1 MKKIAIFDM
10 DRTITRTGTYTR
22 FLIFAALRLA
32 PWRLAFLPMLLVT
45 MIGYPFGLVDRKT
58 IKQIGFGL
66 MIGERIG
73 HDTLKSVCKA
83 FAVTTCS
90 TNLLPGARGQI
101 ALERADGCALIMAT
115 ASPDFYAEEI
125 GALLGFDTVIAT
137 RQSVAPDGQYLA
149 AITGPNCY
157 GAEKLNRITAW
168 LDSTG
173 IARADADIRF
183 YSDHASDAVVLHW
196 ANRAIAVNPSR
207 KLRHLAK
214 ANAWTILSFGSAGS
228 GL

>member
-10 DRTITRTGTYTR
+10 DRTITRTGTYTK
-22 FLIFAALRLA
+22 FLTFAALRLA
-32 PWRLAFLPMLLVT
+32 PWRLVLLPILLIT
-45 MIGYPFGLVDRKT
+45 MVGYPLGVTTRKT
-58 IKQIGFGL
+58 IKQTGFRL
-66 MIGERIG
+66 MIGRKINRE
-73 HDTLKSVCKA
+73 HLKSVCRA
-83 FAVTTCS
+83 FAARTCE
-90 TNLLPGARGQI
+90 TNLLPGARAQI
-101 ALERADGCALIMAT
+101 ALERGDGCTLVMAT

-125 GALLGFDTVIAT
+125 AALLGFDTVIAT
-137 RQSVAPDGQYLA
+137 RQSLAADGQYLA
-149 AITGPNCY
+149 EITGPNCY

-168 LDSTG
+168 LESAG

-207 KLRHLAK
+207 KLRDIAK
-214 ANAWTILSFGSAGS
+214 ANAWTILSFGSAEP

>member
-32 PWRLAFLPMLLVT
+32 PWRLALLPVLLVT
-45 MIGYPFGLVDRKT
+45 MIGYPMGLTSRKT
-58 IKQIGFGL
+58 IKQTGFRL
-66 MIGERIG
+66 LIGERIG
-73 HDTLKSVCKA
+73 RDTLKSVCRA
-83 FAVTTCS
+83 FALRTCD
-90 TNLLPGARGQI
+90 TNLLPGARAQI
-101 ALERADGCALIMAT
+101 ALERGDGCALVMAT

-125 GALLGFDTVIAT
+125 GALLGFDTIIAT
-137 RQSVAPDGQYLA
+137 RQSLAADGAYLA
-149 AITGPNCY
+149 TITGPNCY
-157 GAEKLNRITAW
+157 GAEKLERITAW
-168 LDSTG
+168 LDSAG

-207 KLRHLAK
+207 KLRHIAN
-214 ANAWTILSFGSAGS
+214 ANAWTILSFGSAGPS
-228 GL
+228 L